1 MVRKYSPMGMAG
13 IMGITPELSA
23 SSIKLDPKKV
33 LIFITVSVVVIK
45 IVSTVLAL
53 TSGRA

>member
-1 MVRKYSPMGMAG
+1 MARRYSPMGMAG

-33 LIFITVSVVVIK
+33 LIGITISVIIIK
-45 IVSTVLAL
+45 IVSTIL
-53 TSGRA
+53 TFSS